1 MYFGTW
7 TRCSTNCQGFNPMI
21 HREGKKLRRG
31 ESIIAGCRTVP
42 QEISC
47 QLVSAILTR
56 YSGLSMGCQ
65 KLWTGHR
72 LYGPFHLVSLVTCRC
87 PTQRSVLG
95 HKSPKPLL
103 FVQCQLLF
111 SDRLFTNVCVFFV
124 INPATEDKC
133 LFQEIRRA
141 LGRGPHLYCPAPG
154 GHYCASQHQ
163 EWRVEASRSGVPIWH
178 MSV

>member
-1 MYFGTW
+1 
-7 TRCSTNCQGFNPMI
+7 MI

-56 YSGLSMGCQ
+56 YSGLSIGCQ
-65 KLWTGHR
+65 KPWTGHR
-72 LYGPFHLVSLVTCRC
+72 LHGPFHLVSLATCRC
-87 PTQRSVLG
+87 PTQRTVLG
-95 HKSPKPLL
+95 HKPP
-103 FVQCQLLF
+103 
-111 SDRLFTNVCVFFV
+111 NPFFFCSV
-124 INPATEDKC
+124 DCYLEIAYLQMHAFFPC

-154 GHYCASQHQ
+154 RPLL
-163 EWRVEASRSGVPIWH
+163 RVAAPRMAGGSLPERRTDLAHVCLSACRRGNLGGSSGN
-178 MSV
+178 